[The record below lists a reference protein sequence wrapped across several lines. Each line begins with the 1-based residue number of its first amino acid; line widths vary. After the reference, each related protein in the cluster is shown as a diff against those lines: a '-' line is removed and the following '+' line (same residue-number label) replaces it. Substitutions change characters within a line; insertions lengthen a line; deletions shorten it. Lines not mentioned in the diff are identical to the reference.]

1 MTVTEYHLKLAIY
14 RWCGAV
20 PEKYVPDSYLRDV
33 WSAYIPHIPYE
44 PEGIR
49 RLGQQIYADPM
60 FQGCTAAHNLIPQEF
75 FKGGDIQSVRQL
87 YVRLLPC
94 EPTPA
99 PVPITTEAM
108 FR

>member
-14 RWCGAV
+14 RWCGAS
-20 PEKYVPDSYLRDV
+20 PDKYVPDSMLRDI
-33 WSAYIPHIPYE
+33 WAAIIPQIPYE

-49 RLGQQIYADPM
+49 RLGAQIYADPI
-60 FQGCTAAHNLIPQEF
+60 FQACTAAHNLVPQEF
-75 FKGGDIQSVRQL
+75 FKGGDIQNVRQL

-94 EPTPA
+94 ETSPS
-99 PVPITTEAM
+99 PVPLTTEAM